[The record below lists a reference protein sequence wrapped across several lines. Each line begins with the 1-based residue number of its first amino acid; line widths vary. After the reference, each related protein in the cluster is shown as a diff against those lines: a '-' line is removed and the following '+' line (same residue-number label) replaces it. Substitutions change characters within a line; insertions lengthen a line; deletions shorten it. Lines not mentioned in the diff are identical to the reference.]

1 MSTVKWN
8 IDGIDS
14 LLNKI
19 FEYAEISEFGDIAG
33 DIAGNQADLLHNADC
48 QVSEKE
54 SLVTGNQVSN
64 QAGGIAG
71 NQVSNQADLLHG
83 AENQELEIIRLID
96 GNQVGTIVRGIARGI
111 AENQI
116 ELLNQ
121 CQNANTKEKILSAI
135 KLSSQRKNFVKY
147 IKPLIDLNWL
157 TMTIPNKPTSP
168 NQQYLTTL
176 KGRLILEFLK
186 HHYSKKN

>member
-157 TMTIPNKPTSP
+157 TMTIPNKPTRP
-168 NQQYLTTL
+168 TNN
-176 KGRLILEFLK
+176 I
-186 HHYSKKN
+186 